1 MIPAT
6 DSRTRLETPMT
17 RRPAIDIVRSPAAP
31 PRGHWARLI
40 PPLLVGLALVAGVG
54 LRVLAYARNPSLW
67 IDEAMLALNILYRGP
82 AELFEPLDMNQG
94 APVGFLL
101 AAKACVAGFGGNE
114 FSLRLI
120 PFAASLAGVVLFG
133 VFAYR
138 ALPLTAA
145 RYAVALFALS
155 PYLAG
160 YAAEFKQYG
169 LDATI
174 GVGLLLLGR
183 RVWNGPAP
191 SGRLV
196 GLALAGAVAVW
207 FSHPAVFVLGGVGL
221 SLLGDAAVRR
231 DRAGLAA
238 RCLVVGAW
246 LASFAACYVLVLRR
260 LGTNAYL
267 LDYWAG
273 SFLPLPPRMPGDLAW
288 MVDHFFQ
295 MFNKPGGLNGGE
307 FGLAGLAGLC
317 FLVGCLGMARDDW
330 RLLAAVVVPIGF
342 CLLASGLR
350 KYPFAGRLL
359 LFAVP
364 LLIVGVARGLA
375 VLTARLGEWQ
385 PGAGLV
391 ALAVVFVGPVA
402 ECYELVKKP
411 LHGED
416 AREVL
421 AHASANWAAGDRMY
435 VYYGAVP
442 AFQYYRARSPIPE
455 DAVAYGAENRKG
467 DPRRFRDEL
476 QAFRGCGRVWVFFAH
491 RQSVDETA
499 IRAYLDGMGTGDVVF
514 RRSDALLMCY
524 DLRTPTNGRQ

>member
-174 GVGLLLLGR
+174 GVGLLL
-183 RVWNGPAP
+183 
-191 SGRLV
+191 
-196 GLALAGAVAVW
+196 
-207 FSHPAVFVLGGVGL
+207 
-221 SLLGDAAVRR
+221 
-231 DRAGLAA
+231 
-238 RCLVVGAW
+238 
-246 LASFAACYVLVLRR
+246 
-260 LGTNAYL
+260 
-267 LDYWAG
+267 
-273 SFLPLPPRMPGDLAW
+273 
-288 MVDHFFQ
+288 
-295 MFNKPGGLNGGE
+295 
-307 FGLAGLAGLC
+307 
-317 FLVGCLGMARDDW
+317 
-330 RLLAAVVVPIGF
+330 
-342 CLLASGLR
+342 
-350 KYPFAGRLL
+350 
-359 LFAVP
+359 
-364 LLIVGVARGLA
+364 
-375 VLTARLGEWQ
+375 
-385 PGAGLV
+385 
-391 ALAVVFVGPVA
+391 
-402 ECYELVKKP
+402 
-411 LHGED
+411 
-416 AREVL
+416 
-421 AHASANWAAGDRMY
+421 
-435 VYYGAVP
+435 
-442 AFQYYRARSPIPE
+442 RSE
-455 DAVAYGAENRKG
+455 E
-467 DPRRFRDEL
+467 
-476 QAFRGCGRVWVFFAH
+476 
-491 RQSVDETA
+491 
-499 IRAYLDGMGTGDVVF
+499 
-514 RRSDALLMCY
+514 
-524 DLRTPTNGRQ
+524 